1 MSSFLVAAIN
11 IYIIVIVVRA
21 LFSWLP
27 PQHRQNDVY
36 FFVLRITEP
45 VLAPVRRALPPM
57 GGLDLSP
64 LVVIVLGQVIAR
76 LLASS
81 GL

>member
-1 MSSFLVAAIN
+1 MGRLLVAAIN
-11 IYIIVIVVRA
+11 VYIVVIVVRA

-27 PQHRQNDVY
+27 ARHRQNDVY
-36 FFVLRITEP
+36 LFVLKVTEP
-45 VLAPVRRALPPM
+45 VLGPVRRALPPM

-64 LVVIVLGQVIAR
+64 LVVIVLGQVLAR